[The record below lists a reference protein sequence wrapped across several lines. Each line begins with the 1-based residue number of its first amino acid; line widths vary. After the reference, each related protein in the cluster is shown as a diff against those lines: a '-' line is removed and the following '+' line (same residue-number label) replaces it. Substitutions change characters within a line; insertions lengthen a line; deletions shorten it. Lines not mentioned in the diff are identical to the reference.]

1 MTLSSHGS
9 EHNFCWLTVRIVLR
23 FDWSLAWQFSYAM
36 CSRYGTAVWLIFNAA
51 AGTRGGVYGFGTPL
65 FGLWPPEHNNASPLL
80 HYHLPELYCF
90 RLVPF
95 LSLISMD
102 PLTTATQTP
111 YLSWVSSHKSLVPRL
126 SLGIFIC
133 ELYTSPL
140 PHSLPPYSTLSCTN
154 VLIISRL
161 RWHFLGFYPSL
172 FGGVAERSLDD
183 PTSGSSLF
191 RFVDP

>member
-36 CSRYGTAVWLIFNAA
+36 CSRYGTAVWIDFQCCCWNSWWCLRPRDASLWTLA
-51 AGTRGGVYGFGTPL
+51 PRTQQCLSTTPL
-65 FGLWPPEHNNASPLL
+65 PPPWALL
-80 HYHLPELYCF
+80 FQTFTISVTNLYG
-90 RLVPF
+90 
-95 LSLISMD
+95 

-111 YLSWVSSHKSLVPRL
+111 PCLSLVSSHKSLVPQVSTASFVS
-126 SLGIFIC
+126 SL
-133 ELYTSPL
+133 LYPVM
-140 PHSLPPYSTLSCTN
+140 HQCTYH
-154 VLIISRL
+154 LAL
-161 RWHFLGFYPSL
+161 EMAFLGFYPSL